1 MTKKTR
7 SFWLA
12 GAVLALISSFS
23 LFAWEKP
30 ILVAGGDGNRYMR
43 PSVKFGPSGKVFMV
57 YENGVETAG
66 GRDDI
71 HLRTYD
77 GQRLSPVIN
86 VTQGNPYSRRPY
98 YPDIAVS
105 KGEELHVVWLEY
117 VRGSQSLAQYLMYR
131 YFNGSSWGPIE
142 QLHVFNGSAWCEE
155 PTVAVDSDNN
165 IFVSV
170 FNETIGRCAV
180 ASKYFGKKATVDFPN
195 VPGRAKYP
203 SVAADDNFVHLAWQ
217 YLTDSYTIMY
227 TKKKN
232 QEGSTWQAALDFK
245 ITLAQKPKIKLNND
259 GNPSV
264 AFAKKLTESS
274 RNFRLRPW
282 DEKLGLNNRT
292 NVIMLTTEE
301 YRTYHYFS
309 FSIQNN
315 AMFAAWQIGSHSTG
329 ANGGVFYS
337 QKGLGSDKWVIQQ
350 ALPEA
355 LNPVIVS
362 SSQTWDG
369 KIAGILYASANTAV
383 YLHLSDKLVTNDLP
397 KAVISADK
405 EEIFWGETVNFNG
418 SSSSDSDGSIVRYE
432 WRVIPDNAIFEG
444 VSGSYK
450 FAGAYG
456 NVKVRLTVIDDKN
469 GRGVA
474 EKTIRVNAL
483 YTAPTTWSWQKINT
497 LLYDR
502 EGNVV
507 SWQPNAKNDAAGH
520 TIVSYRVFR
529 REVEGGSA
537 QLAEPSTLRGTLA
550 EVGAGDGGT
559 LVKAGAAQEAGG
571 GWLQLGELT
580 AEKRAFADV
589 SSEKGKTYEYAVA
602 AVDDQGRQSPYDN
615 F

>member
-1 MTKKTR
+1 MTKKLR
-7 SFWLA
+7 PLWLA
-12 GAVLALISSFS
+12 GAALALISSFS

-30 ILVAGGDGNRYMR
+30 IRVDSGDGNRYMR

-57 YENGVETAG
+57 YEYGNETAG

-71 HLRTYD
+71 YLRTYD
-77 GQRLSPVIN
+77 GEKLSPIIN
-86 VTQGNPYSRRPY
+86 VTQGNAYSRRPY

-105 KGEELHVVWLEY
+105 KNEELHVVWLEY

-142 QLHVFNGSAWCEE
+142 QLHVFTRSAWCEE
-155 PTVAVDSDNN
+155 PTVAVDSNNN

-180 ASKYFGKKATVDFPN
+180 ATKYFGKKATVDFPN
-195 VPGRAKYP
+195 VPGRSKYA

-232 QEGSTWQAALDFK
+232 QEGSTWQAPLDFK
-245 ITLAQKPKIKLNND
+245 ISLAQKPKIKLNND

-282 DEKLGLNNRT
+282 DEKLGLANRN

-337 QKGLGSDKWVIQQ
+337 QKGVDANKWVIQQ
-350 ALPEA
+350 TLPEA

-362 SSQTWDG
+362 SDQTWDG
-369 KIAGILYASANTAV
+369 KIAGILYASANTAI

-397 KAVISADK
+397 KAVISADR
-405 EEIFWGETVNFNG
+405 EEIFWGETINFNG
-418 SSSSDSDGSIVRYE
+418 SSSSDNDGSIVKYE
-432 WRVIPDNAIFEG
+432 WRVIPANAVFEG
-444 VSGSYK
+444 VSGSYT
-450 FAGAYG
+450 FTGAYG
-456 NVKVRLTVIDDKN
+456 NVKVRLTVTDDKN

-483 YTAPTTWSWQKINT
+483 YTAPATWSWQKINT

-507 SWQPNAKNDAAGH
+507 TWQPNPKNDALGLN
-520 TIVSYRVFR
+520 IVAYRVFR
-529 REVEGGSA
+529 READGGSA
-537 QLAEPSTLRGTLA
+537 QVMAPADARGTLA
-550 EVGAGDGGT
+550 ETGAGNADT
-559 LVKAGAAQEAGG
+559 PLKAGAAQGVGG
-571 GWLQLGELT
+571 DWLLLGEMT
-580 AEKRAFADV
+580 AEKRAYADV
-589 SSEKGKTYEYAVA
+589 SAEKGKTYEYAVA
-602 AVDDQGRQSPYDN
+602 AVDDQGMQSPYDN